1 MARAGK
7 IAISGGVGLRPY
19 VPCGVSIRSLRRY
32 AKPRVA
38 IPSCQE
44 AKRLRENLR
53 SIFKTYALD
62 CANPAPTATE
72 RRKTLGRVKNSA
84 AHLIAAPSRR
94 NAYALLDAL
103 ETRDY
108 HALGM
113 AYRALTANGHEPQW
127 LKRRLRHWGDI
138 IVPVDSQAITAA
150 ACALASLNVEALVP
164 MSVKG
169 QFSGFPDP
177 ALAHLVA
184 ALVPVWE
191 RVTGRTVGLFSSY
204 KDGREEKRSLFAD
217 WLCEMHAL
225 MGLAPPSL
233 WSGIDI
239 VRRDERKTK

>member
-19 VPCGVSIRSLRRY
+19 VPCGVSIRLLRRY

-44 AKRLRENLR
+44 AKRLGENLR

-62 CANPAPTATE
+62 CANPAPTATD

-108 HALGM
+108 DALGM
-113 AYRALTANGHEPQW
+113 AYRALTANGHEPQR

-138 IVPVDSQAITAA
+138 IVPVDSQPITAA
-150 ACALASLNVEALVP
+150 ACAPASLNVEALVP

-191 RVTGRTVGLFSSY
+191 R
-204 KDGREEKRSLFAD
+204 A
-217 WLCEMHAL
+217 
-225 MGLAPPSL
+225 SL

>member
-72 RRKTLGRVKNSA
+72 RRKTLGRIKNSA

-94 NAYALLDAL
+94 NADALLDAL
-103 ETRDY
+103 ETPDY
-108 HALGM
+108 DALGM
-113 AYRALTANGHEPQW
+113 AYRALTANGHEPQR

-138 IVPVDSQAITAA
+138 IVPGDGEAITAA
-150 ACALASLNVEALVP
+150 ARALASLNVEALVP

-204 KDGREEKRSLFAD
+204 KDGQEEKRSLFAD
-217 WLCEMHAL
+217 WLGEMHAL

-233 WSGIDI
+233 WSVTDI